1 MKVWLIFKN
10 GENYDAIIESEKD
23 GILYEE
29 MKNLREVIQGKFILW
44 GDTEFEDLDKKSNE
58 EINEYFKKE
67 FEKRQL

>member
-1 MKVWLIFKN
+1 
-10 GENYDAIIESEKD
+10 
-23 GILYEE
+23 